1 MTSIENNPD
10 PNAQS
15 KRNKIV
21 IVIAA
26 IVAIAA
32 IITTILVSTSTP
44 IAVLGSQSHSK
55 ESYSKKDCTSYP
67 KIPTDKT
74 AQLDQAIQE
83 AQDALATVDASLE
96 PGEGTR
102 LTHTDGFPLTTNG
115 QTAIR
120 DLDKA
125 VDKAKAFKNTH
136 TATGT
141 EGTGCPNNQDNTD
154 IDTAIKTLQD
164 QTESFIAT
172 RDAYRQAKAAEE
184 ANGVNED
191 DTPTYY

>member
-26 IVAIAA
+26 IVAISA

-44 IAVLGSQSHSK
+44 IAVLGSQSHNK

-83 AQDALATVDASLE
+83 AQDALETVDASLK

-102 LTHTDGFPLTTNG
+102 LTHTGGFPLSSEG
-115 QTAIR
+115 QSAIH
-120 DLDKA
+120 DLSKA
-125 VDKAKAFKNTH
+125 
-136 TATGT
+136 
-141 EGTGCPNNQDNTD
+141 
-154 IDTAIKTLQD
+154 IDTAKKAKTNEAATDSNSKKGQPCPKEPNTADIDAAIKAIKD
-164 QTESFIAT
+164 QTQSFISV
-172 RDAYRQAKAAEE
+172 RDAYRLNKAT
-184 ANGVNED
+184 ED
-191 DTPTYY
+191 ATTTESE